1 MVGLPAQTFLVLLGL
16 IHSRPRDI
24 SVNKA
29 DTIHALKEPTFQGE
43 EPSTEQVNRLGK
55 KTIQESNNMTKKSL

>member
-1 MVGLPAQTFLVLLGL
+1 MPGSILG
-16 IHSRPRDI
+16 PRESVI
-24 SVNKA
+24 SKSHK
-29 DTIHALKEPTFQGE
+29 THALKEPTFQGE